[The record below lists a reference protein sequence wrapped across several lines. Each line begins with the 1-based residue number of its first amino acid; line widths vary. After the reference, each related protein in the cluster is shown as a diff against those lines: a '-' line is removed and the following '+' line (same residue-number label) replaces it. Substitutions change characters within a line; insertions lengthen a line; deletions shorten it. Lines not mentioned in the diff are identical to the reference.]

1 MADAVVDV
9 PALEAMS
16 QAELDDV
23 FRASPAGEVPN
34 GKADGT
40 VLVAPGTALTH
51 TAAKLAHLLAWK
63 GKVFDAERG
72 ELRNEVFLTGILA
85 IQAKVYKGASWFD
98 GGECIRPRLL
108 AHVARGPLD
117 PRRDPPR
124 RARSLPGHRVLGS
137 RQADRL
143 RPALPGRRRMS
154 EAPAPGCVRLRPH
167 IEPTG
172 EETFA

>member
-16 QAELDDV
+16 QAQLDDL
-23 FRASPAGEVPN
+23 FRASPAGDIPN

-40 VLVAPGTALTH
+40 VLIAPGTALTE

-85 IQAKVYKGASWFD
+85 IQAKVYKEASWFD
-98 GGECIRPRLL
+98 GAECIVLDYSHTSLVAHWIRDEIRL
-108 AHVARGPLD
+108 VAPDLYLGIVFW
-117 PRRDPPR
+117 
-124 RARSLPGHRVLGS
+124 GHAKLIDFVL
-137 RQADRL
+137 RFPAAD
-143 RPALPGRRRMS
+143 G
-154 EAPAPGCVRLRPH
+154 
-167 IEPTG
+167 
-172 EETFA
+172 

>member
-16 QAELDDV
+16 QAELDDLV
-23 FRASPAGEVPN
+23 RASPAGEVPT

-72 ELRNEVFLTGILA
+72 ELRNEVFLTGIPA

-98 GGECIRPRLL
+98 GGECIVLDYSRTSLVAHWIRDEIRL
-108 AHVARGPLD
+108 VAPDLY
-117 PRRDPPR
+117 
-124 RARSLPGHRVLGS
+124 LGIVFWDHAKLIDFAL
-137 RQADRL
+137 RFPAAD
-143 RPALPGRRRMS
+143 A
-154 EAPAPGCVRLRPH
+154 
-167 IEPTG
+167 
-172 EETFA
+172 